1 MPRILH
7 IARLT
12 TLLGCTLT
20 LFLGGC
26 TGVSVKDDQR
36 PVEEVVNRAEQ
47 LVQSKAYAA
56 AAHQYAIAI
65 LKDPI
70 VGRYYLRRAELLE
83 RIDEDKEAQST
94 YERALEMV
102 PEDDSDQIQV
112 MHRLALIDA
121 NHLFKLDEAEELLQR
136 LPGKSVE
143 RLDLAAFLYYQSSQ
157 YDVAI
162 SLLNKALERVSSAD
176 QKALLLYHAALIY
189 VALGDQKNTFGSLYF
204 AINNAEHLG
213 LIRDIEQLWQEINVD
228 PMGAPLHFPNLDA
241 DQR

>member
-1 MPRILH
+1 MLH
-7 IARLT
+7 IARLII
-12 TLLGCTLT
+12 LIGCTLT
-20 LFLGGC
+20 IFLGGC
-26 TGVSVKDDQR
+26 AGVSIKNDQR
-36 PVEEVVNRAEQ
+36 PVEEVVNQAEQ

-56 AAHQYAIAI
+56 AAYQYAIAI
-65 LKDPI
+65 LKDPV

-83 RIDEDKEAQST
+83 RIDEDKEARRT

-102 PEDDSDQIQV
+102 PEDDPDQIQV

-157 YDVAI
+157 YDIAI
-162 SLLNKALERVSSAD
+162 SLLNKALERVRNAD

-189 VALGDQKNTFGSLYF
+189 VALEDQKNTFGSLYY

-213 LIRDIEQLWQEINVD
+213 LIRDIEQLWQEINED
-228 PMGAPLHFPNLDA
+228 PA
-241 DQR
+241 DGLPVLPES